1 LCGLLQ
7 RSGGEM
13 PRVNVELTE
22 KEVKEIILKTKK
34 SVAEGIKEL
43 ITQNKD
49 RLSLSKEELQELVN
63 GVVFSHTNNLLS
75 ELKELFK
82 VTSKSKSS
90 TIDKKEFERT
100 RSALLKEI
108 DDLRSKLAYL
118 ERKFDQTDTDLRVFV
133 AKRLD
138 ELKEE
143 LPKKELNNL
152 KAELAALYKKL
163 PQLKEEL
170 QEEVKKVSYWTVEMM
185 ITVGRLKGEVIKLK
199 DRVEALERGVRVCS
213 TSHKKE

>member
-1 LCGLLQ
+1 
-7 RSGGEM
+7 M

-108 DDLRSKLAYL
+108 DDLTK
-118 ERKFDQTDTDLRVFV
+118 
-133 AKRLD
+133 
-138 ELKEE
+138 
-143 LPKKELNNL
+143 
-152 KAELAALYKKL
+152 
-163 PQLKEEL
+163 
-170 QEEVKKVSYWTVEMM
+170 
-185 ITVGRLKGEVIKLK
+185 
-199 DRVEALERGVRVCS
+199 
-213 TSHKKE
+213 

>member
-1 LCGLLQ
+1 
-7 RSGGEM
+7 M

-133 AKRLD
+133 AKRID

-170 QEEVKKVSYWTVEMM
+170 QEEVKKVSYWTAEMM

>member
-1 LCGLLQ
+1 
-7 RSGGEM
+7 M

-133 AKRLD
+133 AKRID

>member
-1 LCGLLQ
+1 
-7 RSGGEM
+7 M

>member
-133 AKRLD
+133 AKRID